1 MYELTSKVPQFVL
14 LFAVPITSSVYKY
27 MNGRTTYD
35 TDVND
40 RVLRYYYGV
49 ENVRELVAE
58 ADKTADYA
66 DKTAVAEVAK

>member
-1 MYELTSKVPQFVL
+1 ML
-14 LFAVPITSSVYKY
+14 LIAVPITSSVYKY

-49 ENVRELVAE
+49 ENVRDLVAE
-58 ADKTADYA
+58 AKLTGDA
-66 DKTAVAEVAK
+66 DKTAVAEVTA

>member
-1 MYELTSKVPQFVL
+1 M
-14 LFAVPITSSVYKY
+14 LFAVPITSPVYKL

-49 ENVRELVAE
+49 EDVRELVAE
-58 ADKTADYA
+58 AESGADA
-66 DKTAVAEVAK
+66 DKTAVAEVAE